1 MIFYACVKY
10 DEHQPQTYKGIEVSM
25 LGISSDIVATF
36 ESYDPLE
43 DFRNFVSWSEGVG
56 EDNVG
61 YCDSLKHFAK
71 DYSAVSED
79 ASKIMLSMIY
89 GQHQDCANSYS

>member
-10 DEHQPQTYKGIEVSM
+10 DEHNVDSYKGIEVAL
-25 LGISSDIVATF
+25 LGNPQEVVATF

-61 YCDSLKHFAK
+61 FCDSLKHFAL
-71 DYSAVSED
+71 DYEKVSNE
-79 ASKIMLSMIY
+79 ASSQMVHMVY
-89 GQHQDCANSYS
+89 GDHDECGITQ